1 MTQQLWK
8 RLAAPAVLLCFLA
21 TGAPAA
27 GAAEEGDQAVAAI
40 EQGDVN
46 DQGTAFTLH
55 ALRDCTF
62 ILNTVEG
69 VWEDGRP
76 RLGKELDL
84 RKMRKGETYTFRVMM
99 TENLPPLCVT
109 AEVGMGAELWCPA
122 ISGKDGSLLT
132 APGFRMR

>member
-1 MTQQLWK
+1 
-8 RLAAPAVLLCFLA
+8 
-21 TGAPAA
+21 
-27 GAAEEGDQAVAAI
+27 VAAI

-62 ILNTVEG
+62 ILNAVEG

-99 TENLPPLCVT
+99 TENLPPC
-109 AEVGMGAELWCPA
+109 A
-122 ISGKDGSLLT
+122 
-132 APGFRMR
+132 